1 MLVYFHFLFFIS
13 NVWYK
18 VPNPITFYEQVIA
31 ALSEKMSETHNL
43 FKLNKILQVSEQNVK
58 TSFDLKS
65 LKTLYSKYK
74 GAGNAIDKLSISGQ
88 NLVYFHFLFFISNV
102 WYKVPNPITFYEVL
116 T

>member
-1 MLVYFHFLFFIS
+1 
-13 NVWYK
+13 
-18 VPNPITFYEQVIA
+18 
-31 ALSEKMSETHNL
+31 MSETHNL

-88 NLVYFHFLFFISNV
+88 NLIESDGIWYFIPDVTDKEENES
-102 WYKVPNPITFYEVL
+102 IQA
-116 T
+116 